1 MNLNLEIEQG
11 SQADNIGK
19 KLQQSTEDLAKEKV
33 SNAALGVADIVAS
46 TGINAGVGSTDQI
59 IADNIG
65 AAVNLTGREGLTN
78 LANNLQGYIHNL
90 TEMGLN
96 TPEELVNILL
106 QQINEVLAE
115 GGVIDQIS
123 KSMAVTKNI
132 TDATQQGLRIASSGI
147 TIAGN
152 ISKLM
157 TQLNKM
163 QDVEVTCIPTI
174 KDSTSAFVASI
185 LDQIVAQY
193 TALKEQLIIFY
204 NAMICTSNDSVI
216 DNIVASIN
224 SILTTLEPL
233 LDQLLKQYTGFT
245 VSEVRN
251 ICNQGFAYIG
261 MIERAAARKQY
272 EETEN
277 IENTDTNTEE
287 NRETTENN

>member
-33 SNAALGVADIVAS
+33 SNAALGAANIIAS
-46 TGINAGVGSTDQI
+46 TGINAGIGSTDQI

-65 AAVNLTGREGLTN
+65 ATINLTGREGLSN
-78 LANNLQGYIHNL
+78 LANNLQGYTHNL

-123 KSMAVTKNI
+123 KSMATAKNI
-132 TDATQQGLRIASSGI
+132 IDATQQGLKIASSNI

-163 QDVEVTCIPTI
+163 QDVEVTCIPSI
-174 KDSTSAFVASI
+174 KDSTSAFAASI

-193 TALKEQLIIFY
+193 IALKEQLIIFY
-204 NAMICTSNDSVI
+204 NAMICTSNDSII
-216 DNIVASIN
+216 DNMVASIN

-233 LDQLLKQYTGFT
+233 LDQLLNQYTGFT

-277 IENTDTNTEE
+277 IEV
-287 NRETTENN
+287 NNN